1 MCPHKWPSRRNAPA
15 WKQSYFLK
23 AAAPPPRTRARTHRN
38 TRRHGSLRDTRPP
51 RAPAA
56 AYLGE
61 TERRIHNC
69 RAAGGACTSVCG
81 LEVCVSVGARGRERR
96 RELGEG
102 GGKKNQACFLRS
114 HFQLGSTAAASA
126 LAAPRAEL

>member
-1 MCPHKWPSRRNAPA
+1 MLFEVFPLSGLQVEPCVGEGADMGQKCFNERM
-15 WKQSYFLK
+15 KLI
-23 AAAPPPRTRARTHRN
+23 
-38 TRRHGSLRDTRPP
+38 
-51 RAPAA
+51 
-56 AYLGE
+56 LGE

-102 GGKKNQACFLRS
+102 GGKKNQACFLHS

>member
-1 MCPHKWPSRRNAPA
+1 MLFEVFPLSGLQVEPCVGEGADMGKKCFDERME
-15 WKQSYFLK
+15 LI
-23 AAAPPPRTRARTHRN
+23 
-38 TRRHGSLRDTRPP
+38 
-51 RAPAA
+51 
-56 AYLGE
+56 LGE

-102 GGKKNQACFLRS
+102 GRKKKIKPASCVHISNSA
-114 HFQLGSTAAASA
+114 QLQQPA
-126 LAAPRAEL
+126 LLPLHALNFNPA

>member
-1 MCPHKWPSRRNAPA
+1 MLFEVFPLSGLQVEPCVGEGADMGQKCFDERM
-15 WKQSYFLK
+15 KLI
-23 AAAPPPRTRARTHRN
+23 
-38 TRRHGSLRDTRPP
+38 
-51 RAPAA
+51 
-56 AYLGE
+56 LGE

-102 GGKKNQACFLRS
+102 GGKKKIKPASCVHISNSA
-114 HFQLGSTAAASA
+114 QLQQPA
-126 LAAPRAEL
+126 LLPLHALNFNPA

>member
-1 MCPHKWPSRRNAPA
+1 M
-15 WKQSYFLK
+15 FFEVF
-23 AAAPPPRTRARTHRN
+23 
-38 TRRHGSLRDTRPP
+38 SLSGLQVEPCVGEGADMGQKRFNERMKLI
-51 RAPAA
+51 
-56 AYLGE
+56 LGE

-102 GGKKNQACFLRS
+102 GEEKKNQACFLRS

>member
-23 AAAPPPRTRARTHRN
+23 AAAPPRTRARTHRN
-38 TRRHGSLRDTRPP
+38 TRRHGSRRDTRPP

>member
-1 MCPHKWPSRRNAPA
+1 MHPHGNKVT
-15 WKQSYFLK
+15 FLK
-23 AAAPPPRTRARTHRN
+23 LQPPPPRTRARTHRN
-38 TRRHGSLRDTRPP
+38 TRRHGSRRGTRPP

-102 GGKKNQACFLRS
+102 GGKKKIKPASCVHISNSA
-114 HFQLGSTAAASA
+114 QLQQPA
-126 LAAPRAEL
+126 LLPLHALNFNPA